1 MSKFLEV
8 RLSQAPDE
16 FLPKARAAAKAN
28 GVQLTG
34 DHETGRF
41 NGRGIEGAYRIE
53 GDTLAIHIQKKPMI
67 LPWPMI
73 ESAVKS
79 FFA

>member
-1 MSKFLEV
+1 MSKLLQV
-8 RLSQAPDE
+8 KLSQAPNE
-16 FLPKARAAAKAN
+16 FLPKARAAAHAN

-34 DHETGRF
+34 DHENGRF
-41 NGRGIEGAYRIE
+41 AGRGIEGAYRIE

>member
-1 MSKFLEV
+1 MSKFLQV
-8 RLSQAPDE
+8 RLSQKPHE
-16 FLPKARAAAKAN
+16 FLPKAQAAAQAN

-41 NGRGIEGAYRIE
+41 AGRGIEGAYRIE

-73 ESAVKS
+73 ESAVKN

>member
-8 RLSQAPDE
+8 RLSQTPDE
-16 FLPKARAAAKAN
+16 FLPKAKAAAQAN
-28 GVQLTG
+28 GVHLTG
-34 DHETGRF
+34 DHEAGRF
-41 NGRGIEGAYRIE
+41 NGRGIVGAYRID

-67 LPWPMI
+67 MPWTLI
-73 ESAVKS
+73 ESAVRS